1 MKQKNSPRRLIW
13 LSTFLVFFG
22 QSSIAQTLRDFFND
36 GNVPLMYLGI
46 DFTRTKLIDDANA
59 NTQDIKDRQYAGL
72 NEIIVQEAK
81 KYDVKKAFRRNNSV
95 DHDLGPVEKRNQTI
109 DMNQIKSTNTS
120 DFHRFNA
127 DSVAAVVSQY
137 DFSGKKGIGL
147 LIVMEAL
154 SKSEKMAASWYTF
167 VDMSTKKVLATD
179 RIESKVGGGG
189 PPGPFPHPPS
199 PGDPRSDFYGN
210 GWRNYWA
217 STVRN
222 AIEMVEKSRYNEWK
236 GKFGN

>member
-1 MKQKNSPRRLIW
+1 MKRTNRSSRLIW
-13 LSTFLVFFG
+13 LSVFLVFFG
-22 QSSIAQTLRDFFND
+22 QSLTAQTLKEFFND

-59 NTQDIKDRQYAGL
+59 NTSDIKDRQYAGL
-72 NEIIVQEAK
+72 NDIIVQEAK

-95 DHDLGPVEKRNQTI
+95 DHDLGPVIKRNQTI
-109 DMNQIKSTNTS
+109 NIDQIKSTTTG
-120 DFHRFNA
+120 DFHRFTA
-127 DSVAAVVSQY
+127 DSVAAVISQL
-137 DFSGKKGIGL
+137 DLSGKKGIGL
-147 LIVMEAL
+147 VIVMEAL

-189 PPGPFPHPPS
+189 PFPHPPG
-199 PGDPRSDFYGN
+199 PGDRPDFYGS

-217 STVRN
+217 STVKN
-222 AIEMVEKSRYNEWK
+222 AIEMIEKSRYNDWRS
-236 GKFGN
+236 KFGN